1 MQIFFKGQLLLKLNK
16 ERYKLY
22 LKFQRN
28 YAHVLNYQILSVKI
42 IGER

>member
-1 MQIFFKGQLLLKLNK
+1 MQIFFKGQILLKLNK

-22 LKFQRN
+22 LTYQRN
-28 YAHVLNYQILSVKI
+28 YAHILNYQMLSVKI